1 MPRSIM
7 RKVVQLSGIGD
18 KVSAFACIQ
27 ICPSL
32 IFTPAE
38 LRGRCS
44 QGFLLRKPQKIIEQK
59 KIKAE
64 RNRTP
69 RSKVYRI

>member
-7 RKVVQLSGIGD
+7 RKVVQLRGIGD
-18 KVSAFACIQ
+18 KVSAFASMQ

-59 KIKAE
+59 KNKS
-64 RNRTP
+64 RKKPHTT
-69 RSKVYRI
+69 